1 MPIVSLE
8 PVEDVRP
15 APYDLGSLPDLDAK
29 MFLVDVGEPLALTI
43 IHRLDKLPVM
53 VYPVLIEGDVRVW
66 ITSITK
72 IGFVVNRSADVRVT
86 LMAA

>member
-15 APYDLGSLPDLDAK
+15 ADYDLGSLPDLDAK
-29 MFLVDVGEPLALTI
+29 MFVVEVGDPLALTI
-43 IHRLDKLPVM
+43 IHRLDKIPVM
-53 VYPVLIEGDVRVW
+53 VFPVLLEGDARVW
-66 ITSITK
+66 ITSISSTSF
-72 IGFVVNRSADVRVT
+72 IVNRSADVRVT